1 LSAFSDFV
9 VFADESGDHG
19 MASIDAD
26 YPVFVLV
33 FCLMRKAVYTSRFI
47 PELHGLKFRFWGH
60 DSVVLH
66 EHDIRMET
74 GPFGVLRSDRA
85 LRHDFYDA
93 LNELLVSTEA
103 EFIVALVDKPKH
115 RSRYPDPWN

>member
-1 LSAFSDFV
+1 MSAFSDFV

-26 YPVFVLV
+26 
-33 FCLMRKAVYTSRFI
+33 RKAVYTSRFI